1 MRMIIALKNLKRE
14 IKMLLF
20 QTFSKKKT
28 LELLETNLGYPYNTD
43 KIKTIDNFKISNK
56 TKIEYMTCFNV
67 FTQTFVALISTFISF
82 LVAFL
87 LFCAS
92 IFFIGVKLI
101 LLPAYLIYFYFKV
114 ENLRN
119 DPKFKELKKRH
130 FDCIERFG
138 KNEVCK
144 CK

>member
-14 IKMLLF
+14 IDMLLF
-20 QTFSKKKT
+20 ESFSKKRV
-28 LELLETNLGYPYNTD
+28 LQFLETNLGYPYNTD
-43 KIKTIDNFKISNK
+43 KIEKIDNFKISNK
-56 TKIEYMTCFNV
+56 TKTEYMTCFNAFV
-67 FTQTFVALISTFISF
+67 QIFVALISTFISF

-101 LLPAYLIYFYFKV
+101 FIPFYLIYFYFKV

-130 FDCIERFG
+130 FDCIERFS
-138 KNEVCK
+138 KK
-144 CK
+144 

>member
-20 QTFSKKKT
+20 YTFSKKKT

-43 KIKTIDNFKISNK
+43 KIETIDNFKISDK
-56 TKIEYMTCFNV
+56 TKSEYMTCFNL
-67 FTQTFVALISTFISF
+67 FSQTLIAVSCAFVVF
-82 LVAFL
+82 LVAL
-87 LFCAS
+87 LCSFAS

-101 LLPAYLIYFYFKV
+101 LIPFYLIYFYFKV

>member
-20 QTFSKKKT
+20 ESFSKKRV
-28 LELLETNLGYPYNTD
+28 LQFLETNLGYPYNTA
-43 KIKTIDNFKISNK
+43 KIETIDNFKISD
-56 TKIEYMTCFNV
+56 KIKYEYTICFNTI
-67 FTQTFVALISTFISF
+67 TQIFVTLISTFISF
-82 LVAFL
+82 LVAFFI
-87 LFCAS
+87 FCAG
-92 IFFIGVKLI
+92 IFVIGMKFVLI
-101 LLPAYLIYFYFKV
+101 PVYLIYFYFKV

>member
-43 KIKTIDNFKISNK
+43 KIETIDNFKISDK
-56 TKIEYMTCFNV
+56 TESEYMTCFNV
-67 FTQTFVALISTFISF
+67 FGQTFVALLCTFASF

-92 IFFIGVKLI
+92 VFAIGVKLI

-119 DPKFKELKKRH
+119 DPKFKEIKKRH
-130 FDCIERFG
+130 FDCIERFS
-138 KNEVCK
+138 KK
-144 CK
+144 

>member
-1 MRMIIALKNLKRE
+1 
-14 IKMLLF
+14 MLLF
-20 QTFSKKKT
+20 ETFSKKKT

-43 KIKTIDNFKISNK
+43 KIETIDNFKISNK

-67 FTQTFVALISTFISF
+67 FTQTFVALISTFILF

-101 LLPAYLIYFYFKV
+101 LLPAYLIYFYFKIK
-114 ENLRN
+114 NLRN

-130 FDCIERFG
+130 FDCVERFS
-138 KNEVCK
+138 KK
-144 CK
+144 

>member
-1 MRMIIALKNLKRE
+1 M
-14 IKMLLF
+14 
-20 QTFSKKKT
+20 FSKKKT
-28 LELLETNLGYPYNTD
+28 LELIETNIGYPYNTD
-43 KIKTIDNFKISNK
+43 KIETIDNFKISD
-56 TKIEYMTCFNV
+56 KIETEYVNCCSIIAQV
-67 FTQTFVALISTFISF
+67 IGAVIATFITF

-130 FDCIERFG
+130 FDCVERFS
-138 KNEVCK
+138 KK
-144 CK
+144 